1 MVREW
6 KQYAVPVVTY
16 IGRRDM
22 VLEQLDTR
30 LPCSASTRCRR
41 RADCGA
47 RPWGF
52 SSMGQSIRLSTGR
65 LQVRVL

>member
-6 KQYAVPVVTY
+6 KQKQYTVVTY

-30 LPCSASTRCRR
+30 LPCSVRIHCRR
-41 RADCGA
+41 RAEVGHA
-47 RPWGF
+47 RGLAQWSEHQAVARKG
-52 SSMGQSIRLSTGR
+52 
-65 LQVRVL
+65 QVRLL